1 MKVSDV
7 RFPIL
12 KDMFPDY
19 ATSGAI
25 FSKMPNAP
33 WVATDS
39 ALEMDIAYLGS
50 FSGIK
55 APAML
60 PFEFLQDG
68 VLGQQKLADTLWK
81 IFGHNWQKLWDAY
94 MSDYDP
100 LENYNVSDK
109 TERSETIERD
119 INKDEKGEYKGQAA
133 ATTTNNLS
141 TKVDEVDT
149 TKVTYGQI
157 IDADQT
163 SNTYT
168 HGFNTTDGVP
178 TGVVTTKSHEQHSGD
193 DVTSL
198 TIDGTTKNTGT
209 VGVESSD
216 QSNTSNNT
224 KTDDDIKDN
233 ETIERKRS
241 GNIGQNT
248 FQELLRQEFELW
260 KWNYYLQVFEDCD
273 RFLVLPYYGS
283 YCPQTMS
290 RFNTVN

>member
-1 MKVSDV
+1 MSDAK
-7 RFPIL
+7 FSIL
-12 KDMFPDY
+12 KDMFPNY

-25 FSKMPNAP
+25 FSKMPKAP
-33 WVATDS
+33 WVATES
-39 ALEMDIAYLGS
+39 SLEMDIVYFGS

-60 PFEFLQDG
+60 PYEFLQDG
-68 VLGQQKLADTLWK
+68 VIDQQKLADIIWN
-81 IFGHNWQKLWDAY
+81 IFGRNWQKLWDAY

-100 LENYNVSDK
+100 LENYNISDK

-119 INKDEKGEYKGQAA
+119 IKKDEKGEYKGEAA

-141 TKVDEVDT
+141 TKVDETDT

-157 IDADQT
+157 IDSDQT

-168 HGFNTTDGVP
+168 HAFNTVDSVP
-178 TGVVTTKSHEQHSGD
+178 TGVMTTNNYEKHSGD
-193 DVTSL
+193 DVTNL

-209 VGVESSD
+209 VAVESSD
-216 QSNTSNNT
+216 KSNTNNNIV
-224 KTDDDIKDN
+224 TDDDIKDS

-260 KWNYYLQVFEDCD
+260 KWSFYLQVFEDCD

-283 YCPQTMS
+283 YCSQTVS